1 MARRMRQLELRA
13 RTWGGAR
20 EGAGRPRIHADDGAA
35 HRARKRLDGR
45 RVPVH
50 VTLRVRKHVWGLR
63 RSFRVIEVCL
73 RRAQTRFETAIV
85 HFSVQGNHVHL
96 IVESR
101 DERRLA
107 SAMKGLSIRIA
118 KAMNR
123 RMGTSGPVMEDRYH
137 THYLATPTEAK
148 NALRY
153 VLTNHI
159 KHFGGARRVD
169 PCSSL
174 ANAEM
179 TVAPRTWMLA
189 RIRLVI

>member
-1 MARRMRQLELRA
+1 MRQLPLRA

-35 HRARKRLDGR
+35 HRRRKLLDGR

-63 RSFRVIEVCL
+63 RSFRVVERAL
-73 RRAQTRFETAIV
+73 RSAQGRFETAIV

-96 IVESR
+96 IVESSN
-101 DERRLA
+101 ERRLA
-107 SAMKGLSIRIA
+107 SAMKGLSIRLA

-123 RMGTSGPVMEDRYH
+123 TMGARGPVIEDRYH
-137 THYLATPTEAK
+137 THYLATPTEVK

-159 KHFGGARRVD
+159 KHFGGARHAD

-174 ANAEM
+174 ANPAM
-179 TVAPRTWMLA
+179 TAAPRTWMLA

>member
-1 MARRMRQLELRA
+1 MKQLQLRA
-13 RTWGGAR
+13 RAWGGAR

-35 HRARKRLDGR
+35 HRRRKRLDGR

-50 VTLRVRKHVWGLR
+50 VTLRVRPHVSGLR
-63 RSFRVIEVCL
+63 RSFRVIQGAL
-73 RRAQTRFETAIV
+73 RGAQGRFETTLV

-96 IVESR
+96 IVESS

-123 RMGTSGPVMEDRYH
+123 TMGSSGPVMEDRYH
-137 THYLATPTEAK
+137 THYLATPREAK

-153 VLTNHI
+153 VLTNHL

-174 ANAEM
+174 ANPELTA
-179 TVAPRTWMLA
+179 APRTWMLA
-189 RIRLVI
+189 RIRLII